1 MFGQKRRG
9 FFALS
14 LPFATLA
21 LKNIL
26 YSILFKNNSKDMI
39 SQFNNLSSQ
48 LNTDQLTNLFN
59 RRCFFN
65 DINAQIEATSDVEP
79 QFFLMFIDLDGFKA
93 INDELGHTAG
103 DYVLKEYSRRLKEH
117 TTTKN
122 SIIYRMGGDE
132 FVIIFNNKN
141 LETPLNEM
149 DIIKI
154 SAELLNITNESFY
167 IKKEKRKLSQS
178 IGIARYKKGATAEET
193 LMYADTAM
201 YEAKRQGKSRAVYYS
216 DELHNKVKNRNEI
229 IRLLK
234 IAIKENEFHLVFQP
248 KMVKEKNSNNYFQE
262 GAEVLMRWESKN
274 LGIVSPQVFIPIAE
288 ESGLMSMIDTWLI
301 EESAKKIK
309 EMKDKGVNST
319 FSINVSA
326 KQFSN
331 INLPDNFKETLEKYD
346 IHPSAVIIEITESAT
361 IKEPELAKAI
371 LRKFRIFGFGISV
384 DDFGTGY
391 SSISYLRQFPVT
403 EIKFDKSF
411 TKNINIDEQ
420 DEIIISGLSS
430 IAQQLHL
437 NIVMEGVETEKQIYW
452 IEKNIPNAIIQGYF
466 FSKPLKIENFISFA
480 RNNQPVKAK
489 TNKELKENHK
499 NQMESV

>member
-1 MFGQKRRG
+1 MFGKKRRG

-14 LPFATLA
+14 LPFATLNF
-21 LKNIL
+21 KNVL
-26 YSILFKNNSKDMI
+26 YLILFKNNSKDMI

-65 DINAQIEATSDVEP
+65 DINKQIEATSSVEP
-79 QFFLMFIDLDGFKA
+79 QFFLLFIDLDGFKT

-122 SIIYRMGGDE
+122 SAIYRMGGDE
-132 FVIIFNNKN
+132 FVIIFNNKTF
-141 LETPLNEM
+141 EVPLNEN

-154 SAELLNITNESFY
+154 STEILDITEEPFK
-167 IKKEKRKLSQS
+167 IKEEKRRLSQS
-178 IGIARYKKGATAEET
+178 IGIAGYKKGSTAEEI
-193 LMYADTAM
+193 LIYADTAM
-201 YEAKRQGKSRAVYYS
+201 YEAKRQGKNRAVYYS
-216 DELHNKVKNRNEI
+216 DDLHNKVKNRNEI

-234 IAIKENEFHLVFQP
+234 IAIEENEFHLVFQP
-248 KMVKEKNSNNYFQE
+248 QMIKDKNSEAYFQE
-262 GAEVLMRWESKN
+262 GAEVLMRWESKTI
-274 LGIVSPQVFIPIAE
+274 GIVSPQVFIPIAE
-288 ESGLMSMIDTWLI
+288 EAGLMGMIDTWLI

-309 EMKDKGVNST
+309 EMKEKGINTT

-331 INLPDNFKETLEKYD
+331 INLPDTFKNTLQKYD

-371 LRKFRIFGFGISV
+371 LRKFRGFGFGISI

-420 DEIIISGLSS
+420 DEIIISGLSN

-437 NIVMEGVETEKQIYW
+437 NIVMEGVETEKQISW
-452 IEKNIPNAIIQGYF
+452 IQKHIPCAIIQGYF
-466 FSKPLKIENFISFA
+466 FSKPLKIEDFIEFA
-480 RNNQPVKAK
+480 RNHQ
-489 TNKELKENHK
+489 LKKCEKIHHNETEMCEN
-499 NQMESV
+499 